1 MIYETFQMLL
11 LQLWQQDFVL
21 ADLEQDIGFI
31 SAVTNLSAAGTS
43 PEYMNGFPFLP

>member
-31 SAVTNLSAAGTS
+31 SAVTK
-43 PEYMNGFPFLP
+43 PFCCRDQS